1 MLIIILHDNFSNT
14 QLLYF
19 SWRKLQHY
27 SDFTSP
33 YCSFCSWVHIILN
46 SDYIR
51 IDKKSSTLEGVAL
64 KGNIPAIRLYLAAN
78 GPDVNIS
85 DNRDTNAST
94 SSGDLDTWLLATRQG
109 ASISTGPKEK
119 LKDALASLNFLV
131 AEESLQTFN
140 EVTQHLPFPMTD
152 FVYVESVLTFHLM
165 INIPPHHW
173 SILLLKSAHRST
185 CFNILHWIGEKGDSH
200 WLLNNGSKTPAIWPG
215 EKLRSLLT
223 VLMFTVES
231 AKLFSPIDYAHFC
244 SILRHCLNSLLYHRS
259 RCH

>member
-1 MLIIILHDNFSNT
+1 M
-14 QLLYF
+14 
-19 SWRKLQHY
+19 
-27 SDFTSP
+27 
-33 YCSFCSWVHIILN
+33 HIILN

-165 INIPPHHW
+165 INIPPHH
-173 SILLLKSAHRST
+173 
-185 CFNILHWIGEKGDSH
+185 
-200 WLLNNGSKTPAIWPG
+200 
-215 EKLRSLLT
+215 
-223 VLMFTVES
+223 
-231 AKLFSPIDYAHFC
+231 
-244 SILRHCLNSLLYHRS
+244 
-259 RCH
+259 